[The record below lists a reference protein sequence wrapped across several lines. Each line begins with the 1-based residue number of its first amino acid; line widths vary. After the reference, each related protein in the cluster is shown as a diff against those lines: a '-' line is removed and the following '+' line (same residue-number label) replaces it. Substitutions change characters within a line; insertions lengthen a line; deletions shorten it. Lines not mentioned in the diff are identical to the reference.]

1 MGIIKNL
8 KETISQA
15 YIWNL
20 YHRIAYDQTTGLD
33 KLFVKLFYSDYKKIL
48 LDMEE
53 RQKIIKG

>member
-8 KETISQA
+8 RQILSQS

-20 YHRIAYDQTTGLD
+20 YHRIAYDQITGLD
-33 KLFVKLFYSDYKKIL
+33 KLIVKLFYSDYKKIL

-53 RQKIIKG
+53 GQKIIK